1 MKITRLAIPY
11 LLGCIV
17 FISTIKT
24 ALVYSYYFVNP
35 DNFIALFCENT
46 DKPELECDGKCY
58 LKKVSLNQLETTQN
72 DNLPKVNIDLENILL
87 YVDTLADWQLTSLE
101 TTQKKASFFYQNLY
115 TSEVSF
121 AIFHPPNH
129 RFNSII

>member
-1 MKITRLAIPY
+1 MKITHFAIACF
-11 LLGCIV
+11 LGCIV

-24 ALVYSYYFVNP
+24 ALVYSYYFINP

-46 DKPELECDGKCY
+46 DKPELECNGKCY

-87 YVDTLADWQLTSLE
+87 YLDALGADWHLAPLE
-101 TTQKKASFFYQNLY
+101 TTTKNKVVGS
-115 TSEVSF
+115 
-121 AIFHPPNH
+121 
-129 RFNSII
+129 